1 MMFRDSMIA
10 ALILTASA
18 GTALAQDVAAG
29 ESSFRKCQ
37 ICHDVG
43 EDARTK
49 LGPPLNRLDG
59 RKAGTSDFSYSDG
72 MKHSGLTWNVET
84 FREYIKDPRG
94 KIADTKMMFVG
105 IKDDEE
111 IAELWAYL
119 KQFRPDGKKK

>member
-1 MMFRDSMIA
+1 MFRDSMIA

-49 LGPPLNRLDG
+49 LGPPLNGLDG

-72 MKHSGLTWNVET
+72 MKNSGLTWNVET

>member
-1 MMFRDSMIA
+1 MFRDSMIA

-49 LGPPLNRLDG
+49 LGPPLNGLDG
-59 RKAGTSDFSYSDG
+59 RKAGNSDFSYSDG
-72 MKHSGLTWNVET
+72 MKNSGLTWNVET